1 MRTTVTIPDG
11 LLRQA
16 KQAAAERSCTLSEII
31 QEALQKVFS
40 QQRTAGRQRPTRLTT
55 FRGQGVL
62 PGIDLDNSAT
72 LLDAMENR

>member
-1 MRTTVTIPDG
+1 MRTTVTILDG

-62 PGIDLDNSAT
+62 PGIDLDKSAT
-72 LLDAMENR
+72 LLDAMEDR